1 MGANEACRTIA
12 RLRELTGRPLTMA
25 VNIAARQAAR
35 PDLAD
40 VVRGALDAA
49 GLPESALTL
58 ELTESALLEANDETL
73 RQLVRLR
80 EQGVVVGLDDFGTGY
95 SSLTYLRRFPVSHL
109 KVDRSFVVRRRG

>member
-1 MGANEACRTIA
+1 MLNEACRTIA

-40 VVRGALDAA
+40 VVRDALDHA

-73 RQLVRLR
+73 RQLVRCASR
-80 EQGVVVGLDDFGTGY
+80 AWWSGSTT
-95 SSLTYLRRFPVSHL
+95 SAPATRR
-109 KVDRSFVVRRRG
+109 